1 MRVELRSSDMKK
13 VLLIEDDLDL
23 YQLLK
28 YNLERSGFQFAGANT
43 GTGVLELCLME
54 RPDLILLDIML
65 PNSSGL
71 EICARVRNDT
81 VIAATP
87 VIFLTAR
94 GSEAD
99 RVMGLELGAND
110 YIVKPFSIRELI
122 ARVKVQLRPPEE
134 IGATVLRFGMLELD
148 RSRCQ
153 AFYHEDPLPL
163 TATEF
168 RLLEFLMSR
177 PGIVFTRGQLLNAVW
192 GSDQSVIDRTVDVY
206 ILRLR
211 KKLEAGPHHPQFI
224 NSVRGFGYCFNVEN
238 ISSANDDAA
247 CAP

>member
-1 MRVELRSSDMKK
+1 MKK

-28 YNLERSGFQFAGANT
+28 YNLERSDFQFAGANT
-43 GTGVLELCLME
+43 GKGAVELCSKE

-71 EICARVRNDT
+71 EICARLRNHSVT
-81 VIAATP
+81 AGTP
-87 VIFLTAR
+87 IIFLTAR
-94 GSEAD
+94 ASEAD

-122 ARVKVQLRPPEE
+122 ARVKVQLRPAEE
-134 IGATVLRFGMLELD
+134 IATTVLRSGMLELD
-148 RSRCQ
+148 RSRYR
-153 AFYHEDPLPL
+153 ASYNGDPIRL

-177 PGIVFTRGQLLNAVW
+177 PGIVFNRGQLLSAVW
-192 GSDQSVIDRTVDVY
+192 GSDRSVIHRTVDVY

-211 KKLEAGPHHPQFI
+211 KKLEIGPPHAPVI
-224 NSVRGFGYCFNVEN
+224 NSVRGFGYSFNPDN
-238 ISSANDDAA
+238 I
-247 CAP
+247 

>member
-1 MRVELRSSDMKK
+1 MKK

-28 YNLERSGFQFAGANT
+28 YNLERSGFQFTGANT
-43 GTGVLELCLME
+43 GKGAVELCLNE

-65 PNSSGL
+65 PESSGL
-71 EICARVRNDT
+71 EICARLRNQT
-81 VIAATP
+81 MMAGTP
-87 VIFLTAR
+87 IIFLTAR
-94 GSEAD
+94 ASESD

-122 ARVKVQLRPPEE
+122 ARVKVQLRPAEE
-134 IGATVLRFGMLELD
+134 IGTTVLRFGKLELD
-148 RSRCQ
+148 RSRYQ
-153 AFYHEDPLPL
+153 AFYNGDPIVL

-177 PGIVFTRGQLLNAVW
+177 PGIVFDREQLLSAVW
-192 GSDQSVIDRTVDVY
+192 GSDRSVIGRTVDVY

-211 KKLEAGPHHPQFI
+211 KKFETVANHPQFI
-224 NSVRGFGYCFNVEN
+224 NSVRGFGYSFNPEN
-238 ISSANDDAA
+238 ISPANDDAE
-247 CAP
+247 CAR